1 MARRRWGNA
10 CRIVHAPRSLSHDG
24 GRSDAACSYARS
36 VWGLPTL
43 ETGAAAPSFDGAD
56 MMRSILKAS
65 GCIAALLA
73 LCACANTP
81 PYEGSQ
87 GDSPTAAGTSNV
99 WPYDSPSR
107 Y

>member
-1 MARRRWGNA
+1 
-10 CRIVHAPRSLSHDG
+10 
-24 GRSDAACSYARS
+24 
-36 VWGLPTL
+36 
-43 ETGAAAPSFDGAD
+43 

-73 LCACANTP
+73 LCACAGTP

-99 WPYDSPSR
+99 WPYDPPSHR